1 VGVTAGLVVLA
12 LIGGFIWV
20 AENSYNGLPFISY
33 RTLYA
38 SVPNIGHL
46 QLHDQVEIGGVRVG
60 QVLST
65 TTRGGQAVVELQ
77 LQGVGPLPSDT
88 RVIVRAEGLLGTRY
102 AEIVPGTRASP
113 LPNGATIT
121 ESGPNT
127 YYQGVPETLDL
138 FDAKTRGGLGQML
151 RGLGEGLLGRGEQ
164 LNTAIQAGPPSGV
177 HFNSVAYSILS
188 RPGAAARL
196 LPSTDAG
203 VQALDAARNDIAGML
218 APGATTLQ
226 AFVDKRTPVDDALS
240 IAPGTLTAVDGGLG
254 APAQRLLASLRTLG
268 SAADQV
274 LPAAPRA
281 LMATTRLLRA
291 APQPLGNTRLV
302 LDVVPSA
309 APATLQILGSLSPD
323 LKPLLD
329 GFNWAIGPVSS
340 LAQHGC
346 DVYTWGEA
354 WKSVLGQGTSPG
366 GGLGPL
372 TAFRVG
378 VLTQGT
384 QLLGNYLH
392 TQSYP
397 DENPYKTPCKYLPGK
412 TYGLPSLNTLLGGAL
427 P

>member
-1 VGVTAGLVVLA
+1 VIAGVIVVAAIAGFVW
-12 LIGGFIWV
+12 I
-20 AENSYNGLPFISY
+20 AENAYNGLPLIGY

-46 QLHDQVEIGGVRVG
+46 LLHDQVEISGVRVG
-60 QVLST
+60 QVLSSS
-65 TTRGGQAVVELQ
+65 TRGSHAVAELQ
-77 LQGVGPLPSDT
+77 LQGVGPLPTDT

-102 AEIVPGTRASP
+102 AEIVPGTSKTM
-113 LPNGATIT
+113 LPDGATIT
-121 ESGPNT
+121 ESGSNA
-127 YYQGVPETLDL
+127 YYQGVPDTLDL
-138 FDAKTRGGLGQML
+138 FDAKTRGALGQML

-164 LNTAIQAGPPSGV
+164 LNRAIQAGPPSGV

-188 RPGAAARL
+188 RPGAAASL

-203 VQALDAARNDIAGML
+203 MQALDGARTDIAGML
-218 APGATTLQ
+218 GPGATALQ
-226 AFVDKRTPVDDALS
+226 AFVDKRTAFDDALAA
-240 IAPGTLTAVDGGLG
+240 APSTLAAIDSGLS
-254 APAQRLLASLRTLG
+254 APAQRLLGSLRTLG
-268 SAADQV
+268 NAADEV
-274 LPAAPRA
+274 LPTAPTA
-281 LMATTRLLRA
+281 LTVATQLLKA
-291 APQPLGNTRLV
+291 APQPLHKTRLA
-302 LDVVPSA
+302 LDVVPTA
-309 APATLQILGSLSPD
+309 VPATLQILSSLSPD
-323 LKPLLD
+323 LKPLEE
-329 GFNWAIGPVSS
+329 GFNWAVGPVGS

-384 QLLGNYLH
+384 QALGDYLH

-397 DENPYKTPCKYLPGK
+397 DENPYKTPCKYVPGK
-412 TYGLPSLNTLLGGAL
+412 TYTITSPNTLLGGAV